1 MGQVVP
7 KGRAGAYNQALMELG
22 ATVCVPNGQP
32 LCKECPWREYCL
44 AKAEGIID
52 QIPVKS
58 RAKPRRI
65 EKKTVLVIRDGER
78 FVLRKRPSKGL
89 LAGLYEFPNVEGT
102 LSEEEALSL
111 VGEMELVPVR
121 IQKLPDAKHIFS
133 HVEWHMTG
141 YAIRVAALEEERE
154 QLLFVEPEDTKEQ
167 YPIPAAF
174 VAYTDYVNVLMGS
187 RKAKI
192 EQTGRQD

>member
-1 MGQVVP
+1 MPAVDGNVLRVITRVTADRSDIMKQSVKNEMERRLGQVVP

-22 ATVCVPNGQP
+22 ADR
-32 LCKECPWREYCL
+32 LCADGAAAVQRCPWREYCL

-89 LAGLYEFPNVEGT
+89 LAGIV
-102 LSEEEALSL
+102 
-111 VGEMELVPVR
+111 
-121 IQKLPDAKHIFS
+121 
-133 HVEWHMTG
+133 
-141 YAIRVAALEEERE
+141 
-154 QLLFVEPEDTKEQ
+154 
-167 YPIPAAF
+167 
-174 VAYTDYVNVLMGS
+174 
-187 RKAKI
+187 
-192 EQTGRQD
+192 